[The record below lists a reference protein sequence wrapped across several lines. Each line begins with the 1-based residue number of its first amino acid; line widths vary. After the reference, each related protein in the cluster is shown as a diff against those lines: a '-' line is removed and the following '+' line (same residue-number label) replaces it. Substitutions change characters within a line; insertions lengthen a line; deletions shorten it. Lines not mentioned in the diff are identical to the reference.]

1 MKYLRI
7 KKPGAILGNDIIV
20 IFSEQISHDI
30 MASCF
35 SDKIVSAGFVKL
47 NNDVKSENVCYGE
60 SVSLR
65 LKSIPEEDTKLLQFQ
80 YWDSWIEHLK

>member
-7 KKPGAILGNDIIV
+7 KKPDAIFGDDVIV

-35 SDKIVSAGFVKL
+35 SDEIVSAGFVKL
-47 NNDVKSENVCYGE
+47 DNDVKSGNVCYGE
-60 SVSLR
+60 SVSLK
-65 LKSIPEEDTKLLQFQ
+65 LKSIPEEDNVLLRIQ
-80 YWDSWIEHLK
+80 YWDNWIGHLK

>member
-7 KKPGAILGNDIIV
+7 KKPDAILGDDVIV

-47 NNDVKSENVCYGE
+47 DNDVKFGNVCYGE

-65 LKSIPEEDTKLLQFQ
+65 LKSIPEEDTKLLQSQ
-80 YWDSWIEHLK
+80 YWDDWFEQLE

>member
-7 KKPGAILGNDIIV
+7 KKPDAIFGDDVIV

-35 SDKIVSAGFVKL
+35 SDEIVSAGFVKL
-47 NNDVKSENVCYGE
+47 AFC
-60 SVSLR
+60 
-65 LKSIPEEDTKLLQFQ
+65 T
-80 YWDSWIEHLK
+80 

>member
-20 IFSEQISHDI
+20 VFSEPHDT
-30 MASCF
+30 MTSCF
-35 SDKIVSAGFVKL
+35 SDEIVSAGFVKL
-47 NNDVKSENVCYGE
+47 NNNVKSGNVCYGE

>member
-35 SDKIVSAGFVKL
+35 SDEIVSAGFVKL
-47 NNDVKSENVCYGE
+47 DNDVKSGNVCYGE